1 MEGRTS
7 QWRGRRVLV
16 TGCTGFLGAAVTAE
30 LLNQQA
36 HVIGLIRDR
45 NAGAI
50 FAREREAGLFHLVHG
65 SIENTF
71 RIHSALAIHEVSA
84 IFHLAHESAE
94 PKPPR
99 KPSEA
104 SQIAADRGTAAVLRA
119 AALHHP
125 RLPVIVAK
133 PANQL
138 RILNSDV
145 EGAAIP
151 PGIVRFGELFG
162 GTDRRMSQVVPRTI
176 ASLLAR
182 ESGVA
187 TEGSKSS
194 THDFVFIRDAAR
206 ACLAVA
212 EAVGSG
218 SHSLDVTF
226 RSGWELTEA
235 EMARFVGDVF
245 AGRKPEVTLREP
257 PTNSFG
263 WRPANT
269 LEAAVTETIECY
281 REAARSQAESSRAT
295 DRLRR
300 AA

>member
-1 MEGRTS
+1 MEESTS

-45 NAGAI
+45 NMGAM
-50 FAREREAGLFHLVHG
+50 FAREREAGLFHLIHG
-65 SIENTF
+65 RIENTF
-71 RIHSALAIHEVSA
+71 RIHSAVAIHEVSA

-94 PKPPR
+94 PKASSM
-99 KPSEA
+99 PSEV
-104 SQIAADRGTAAVLRA
+104 SQIADDRGTAAVLRA

-133 PANQL
+133 PVNQL

-145 EGAAIP
+145 ERATIP
-151 PGIVRFGELFG
+151 HGIARFGELFG
-162 GTDRRMSQVVPRTI
+162 GTDRGMSRVVPRTI
-176 ASLLAR
+176 ATLLAR
-182 ESGVA
+182 ETGVA
-187 TEGSKSS
+187 IEGSAR
-194 THDFVFIRDAAR
+194 DFVFIRDAAR

-218 SHSLDVTF
+218 SYPLDVTF

-235 EMARFVGDVF
+235 EMTRVIGDVF
-245 AGRKPEVTLREP
+245 AGRKPKVAFEETP
-257 PTNSFG
+257 ANPFG
-263 WRPANT
+263 WRPASSFD
-269 LEAAVTETIECY
+269 AAVTETIEGY
-281 REAARSQAESSRAT
+281 RESARSRAETTRLT
-295 DRLRR
+295 DPVRK

>member
-1 MEGRTS
+1 MEGCTS
-7 QWRGRRVLV
+7 QWCGRRVLV

-65 SIENTF
+65 RIENTF

-84 IFHLAHESAE
+84 IFHLANESAE
-94 PKPPR
+94 PKASNMPG
-99 KPSEA
+99 EE
-104 SQIAADRGTAAVLRA
+104 SQIADDRGTAAVLRA

-138 RILNSDV
+138 RILNSNV
-145 EGAAIP
+145 EGTAIP
-151 PGIVRFGELFG
+151 NGVVRFGELFG
-162 GTDRRMSQVVPRTI
+162 GTDRRMSRVVPRTI
-176 ASLLAR
+176 AAHLAR
-182 ESGVA
+182 ESGSA
-187 TEGSKSS
+187 IESSKGS
-194 THDFVFIRDAAR
+194 TRDFVFIRDAAR

-218 SHSLDVTF
+218 SYPLDVTF
-226 RSGWELTEA
+226 RSGWKLTES

-245 AGRKPEVTLREP
+245 AGRKPEIALEESP
-257 PTNSFG
+257 ANPFG
-263 WRPANT
+263 WRPANS
-269 LEAAVTETIECY
+269 LEAAVTETIEWY
-281 REAARSQAESSRAT
+281 RESARSQAESTRGT
-295 DRLRR
+295 DLARK